1 MSAKKHI
8 LVLAEGFGAPAYTP
22 RLRSLCEHIVAEGYI
37 VDVVVEKIA
46 ELPFE
51 HSYPIDEVQ
60 LYSGSK
66 ADWAMK
72 NVWALLTDWKN
83 RAMSAYVERT
93 YGNRHYD
100 AVLCTSFHTFPLR
113 AAVEFGKKHGIPV
126 TLDLRDIVEQAPKNQ
141 HNYLRH
147 SGGLLNLFVGLFT
160 RVNLRRRNHCLQQA
174 DRVITVSPWHVETL
188 KRYNPQTTLVYNGY
202 DAQQYQWEEVKTEEF
217 VLSYTGKFFG
227 APLQD
232 PTLLFEAL
240 QELKEEIPYRVVVHS
255 NPKGEELLRNWAK
268 QYDIEDRFEISGY
281 IPAKEAIE
289 LYHRSSILLIFSN
302 RASDETVHGMM
313 TTKFFEALGVEKPIL
328 CVRSD
333 EEVLA
338 AAIQQTHAGLAATN
352 KEEVEAFI
360 RSKYAEWKEK
370 GYTRQS
376 VVGKEQYSRQ
386 SESQQMLEGIVK
398 LHTK

>member
-1 MSAKKHI
+1 MI
-8 LVLAEGFGAPAYTP
+8 LAEGFGAPAYTP
-22 RLRSLCEHIVAEGYI
+22 RLRSLCEHIVAEGHD
-37 VDVVVEKIA
+37 VDVVVEKIE

-51 HSYPIDEVQ
+51 HHYPIEEVQ

-66 ADWAMK
+66 VDWVLK
-72 NVWALLTDWKN
+72 NVWSLLTDWKN
-83 RAMSAYVERT
+83 RTMAAYVERN
-93 YGNRHYD
+93 YGQRHYD
-100 AVLCTSFHTFPLR
+100 AVFCTSFHTFPLR

-147 SGGLLNLFVGLFT
+147 SGGWLNLFVGLFT
-160 RVNLRRRNHCLQQA
+160 KVNLRRRNRCLQQA

-188 KRYNPQTTLVYNGY
+188 KQYNPQTMLVYNGY
-202 DAQQYQWEEVKTEEF
+202 DKAQYQWEEVHAEEF

-227 APLQD
+227 APVQD

-255 NPKGEELLRNWAK
+255 NPKGKELLQDWAK
-268 QYDIEDRFEISGY
+268 RYGVEDRTEISGY
-281 IPAKEAIE
+281 IPAEETIQ
-289 LYHRSSILLIFSN
+289 LYHQSAILLVFSN
-302 RASDETVHGMM
+302 TASDETVHGMM

-338 AAIQQTHAGLAATN
+338 AAIQKSNAGLAATS
-352 KEEVEAFI
+352 KEEVKAFI
-360 RSKYAEWKEK
+360 RSRYAEWKEK
-370 GYTRQS
+370 GYTRQA
-376 VVGKEQYSRQ
+376 VVGKEQFCRQ
-386 SESQQMLEGIVK
+386 NEARQILET
-398 LHTK
+398 LL